1 MHIAADLNLPVA
13 VALLMKQESSSDIFN
28 LRDRAGSSPIH
39 RYTMR
44 TCTIVCTV
52 CTVVRSISENIRK

>member
-28 LRDRAGSSPIH
+28 LKDRAGSSPIH
-39 RYTMR
+39 RYTMMR
-44 TCTIVCTV
+44 SCTFVCTDE
-52 CTVVRSISENIRK
+52 RSISESIR